1 MEQLFNDLQQQIANE
16 MGSTVSLIDED
27 YGQLEALA
35 GGEDQ
40 YPVTYP
46 CVLIGIPETLWD
58 NLKGNLQHG
67 KTTVTIRLA
76 FDCYD
81 DTHYGSTQEQHAAER
96 MALARRLNGCLHGW
110 RFEGCATVL
119 VRRASRQFSLPSAIK
134 VYEMEY
140 TTTVAEEIQNNDS

>member
-1 MEQLFNDLQQQIANE
+1 MEQLFNDLQQQIAKE

-40 YPVTYP
+40 YPVTFP
-46 CVLIGIPETLWD
+46 CVLIGIPETLWE

-67 KTTVTIRLA
+67 KTTVTVRLA

-81 DTHYGSTQEQHAAER
+81 DTHYGSAQEQHVAER
-96 MALARRLNGCLHGW
+96 MALARRLNSCLHGW
-110 RFEGCATVL
+110 RFEGCATAL
-119 VRRASRQFSLPSAIK
+119 VRRANRQFSLPGGIK
-134 VYEMEY
+134 VYEHQYSTVVMED
-140 TTTVAEEIQNNDS
+140 VQNNDS